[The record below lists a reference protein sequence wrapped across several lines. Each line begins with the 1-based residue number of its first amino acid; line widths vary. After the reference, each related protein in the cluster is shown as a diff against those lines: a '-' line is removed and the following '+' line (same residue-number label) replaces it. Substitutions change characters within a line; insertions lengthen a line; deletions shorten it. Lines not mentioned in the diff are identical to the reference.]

1 MATQRENNQ
10 ANRLTR
16 RREEIRRKYNS
27 LADNLLTEQENYL
40 DRLRSTRS
48 FGGLT
53 STKQKRAIKEEIA
66 RVEQGLE
73 QAKAELDRR
82 ELLELQQDGVALPSD
97 VNRAGAASGVRGSS
111 RDVSRDVSQES
122 IDASRDQEMDRR
134 EREAGLF
141 LAGNDPLSGR
151 KRLDSLPHTLEERE
165 RAAGLFNTTF
175 DTTRGREEF
184 EQEQQQQGQ
193 EVAESE
199 EELDTDIDDQFGSIG
214 VILCINGEPFSASIL
229 GQVGAKLESAS

>member
-27 LADNLLTEQENYL
+27 LADNLLTEKENYL
-40 DRLRSTRS
+40 ERLRSYVA
-48 FGGLT
+48 FGGIT
-53 STKQKRAIKEEIA
+53 STREKKFRKNEIEQL
-66 RVEQGLE
+66 EQGLQ
-73 QAKAELDRR
+73 QARAELDRR
-82 ELLELQQDGVALPSD
+82 ELLELQQDGIALPSD

-122 IDASRDQEMDRR
+122 IDASRDIDMNRR

-141 LAGNDPLSGR
+141 LAGNDPLFGR
-151 KRLDSLPHTLEERE
+151 NLLDDLPFTIEDRE
-165 RAAGLFNTTF
+165 RAMGLTG
-175 DTTRGREEF
+175 TTRGREEF
-184 EQEQQQQGQ
+184 GQQQQGQ

-199 EELDTDIDDQFGSIG
+199 EELDTDMDDQFGSIG

-229 GQVGAKLESAS
+229 GQIGAKLESAS